1 MGQESAEIWTAQTLL
16 QPGRFLPPTS
26 PGDNSILTALGGVG
40 SHLASCGGAPI
51 YGAFP
56 SFLRS
61 VVMSKIEVY
70 STAVCPY
77 CVAAK
82 NLLKARGLEWTEVR
96 VDTDPSQREAM
107 LARSGG
113 ARTVPQI
120 FINDH
125 HVGGFDDLAAADR
138 SGKLAQLLEAEA

>member
-1 MGQESAEIWTAQTLL
+1 
-16 QPGRFLPPTS
+16 
-26 PGDNSILTALGGVG
+26 
-40 SHLASCGGAPI
+40 
-51 YGAFP
+51 
-56 SFLRS
+56 
-61 VVMSKIEVY
+61 MSKIEVY

-138 SGKLAQLLEAEA
+138 SGKLAELLEVGA